1 MKFNIRGKKLEV
13 TDALKSYV
21 EEKIGKLDKYFSNPD
36 NIEATVLIKVHGK
49 DQIVEVTINT
59 HGLILRGEETSK
71 DLYSSIDLVV
81 EKIERQIRKNKTRLH
96 KKITKDKSV
105 DFMIN
110 EEPEEVDAN
119 SVVKRKIIDVKP
131 MSEEEAILQ
140 MELLGHDFFAFKNTD
155 NSDINVLYRRKD
167 GNYGILETK

>member
-21 EEKIGKLDKYFSNPD
+21 EEKIGKLNKYFSDPD

-59 HGLILRGEETSK
+59 HGLILRGEESSK

-96 KKITKDKSV
+96 KKVTKDKSI
-105 DFMIN
+105 DFMVNDDSFDSDVSGI
-110 EEPEEVDAN
+110 
-119 SVVKRKIIDVKP
+119 VKRKMIDVKP

-140 MELLGHDFFAFKNTD
+140 MELLGHDFSAFKTID
-155 NSDINVLYRRKD
+155 NNDINVLYRRKD